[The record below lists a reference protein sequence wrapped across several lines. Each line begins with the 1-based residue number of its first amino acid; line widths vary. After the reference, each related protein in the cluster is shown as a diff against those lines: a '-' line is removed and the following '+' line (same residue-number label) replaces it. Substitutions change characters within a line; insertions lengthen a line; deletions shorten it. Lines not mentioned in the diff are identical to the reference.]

1 MKLKVLVPLY
11 NDWQSLLKLLEII
24 DNQINNLNYV
34 ISIVVVNDGST
45 EKEPNNFPKYAKINS
60 IKVINLKENVGHARS
75 IAIGLKYIFENED
88 FDYIIPM
95 DSDGE
100 DRPDEIKD
108 LIKKIEPHSDI
119 PIVCERIKRSEGIFF
134 KFCYFLHKLITF
146 TFAGQTIRFGNFT
159 CLPKEVVKKM
169 INEKATWSSFSGA
182 LSKISKIKIGVPSER
197 GSRYFGPS
205 KMSFKNLIIHSLAI
219 MAVFKFSVLFRSI
232 LFFLIYLFLTYEKIS
247 IITLTPLF
255 LLIIFNLLVF
265 LTSKRENLENYKSS
279 NQNIFDVKNIK

>member
-1 MKLKVLVPLY
+1 MKLKVLIPLY
-11 NDWQSLLKLLEII
+11 NDWQSLIKLLENI
-24 DNQINNLNYV
+24 DNQINNV
-34 ISIVVVNDGST
+34 GEIISIVVVNDGST
-45 EKEPNNFPKYAKINS
+45 EKKPNNFPNYSRINS

-100 DRPDEIKD
+100 DRPDEIND
-108 LIKKIEPHSDI
+108 LIKKLKPQSDI

-134 KFCYFLHKLITF
+134 KICYFLHKLITF
-146 TFAGQTIRFGNFT
+146 TFTGQSIRFGNFT
-159 CLPKEVVKKM
+159 CLPKELVKKI

-219 MAVFKFSVLFRSI
+219 MAVFKFTVLFRSI
-232 LFFLIYLFLTYEKIS
+232 LFFLIYLFLIYEKIS

-255 LLIIFNLLVF
+255 LIIIFNLLVF

>member
-1 MKLKVLVPLY
+1 MKLKVLIPLY
-11 NDWQSLLKLLEII
+11 NDWQSLIKLLENI
-24 DNQINNLNYV
+24 DNQINNIGEI

-45 EKEPNNFPKYAKINS
+45 EKKPNNFPNYSRINS

-100 DRPDEIKD
+100 DRPDEIND
-108 LIKKIEPHSDI
+108 LIKKIEPQSDI

-134 KFCYFLHKLITF
+134 KICYFLHKLITF
-146 TFAGQTIRFGNFT
+146 TFTGQSIRFGNFT
-159 CLPKEVVKKM
+159 CLPKELVKKI

-219 MAVFKFSVLFRSI
+219 MAVFKFTVLFRSI
-232 LFFLIYLFLTYEKIS
+232 LFFLIYLFLIYEKIS

-255 LLIIFNLLVF
+255 LIIIFNLLVF

>member
-1 MKLKVLVPLY
+1 MKLKVLIPLY
-11 NDWQSLLKLLEII
+11 NDWQSLIKLLENI
-24 DNQINNLNYV
+24 DNQINNV
-34 ISIVVVNDGST
+34 GEIISIVVVNDGST
-45 EKEPNNFPKYAKINS
+45 EKKPNNFPSYSRINS

-100 DRPDEIKD
+100 DRPDEIND
-108 LIKKIEPHSDI
+108 LIKKIEPQSDI

-134 KFCYFLHKLITF
+134 KICYFLHKLITF
-146 TFAGQTIRFGNFT
+146 TFTGQSIRFGNFT
-159 CLPKEVVKKM
+159 CLPKELVKKI

-219 MAVFKFSVLFRSI
+219 MAVFKFTVLFRSI
-232 LFFLIYLFLTYEKIS
+232 LFFLIYLFLIYEKIS

-255 LLIIFNLLVF
+255 LIIIFNLLVF

-279 NQNIFDVKNIK
+279 NQNIFDVKNIN

>member
-1 MKLKVLVPLY
+1 MKLKVLIPLY
-11 NDWQSLLKLLEII
+11 NDWQSLIKLLENI
-24 DNQINNLNYV
+24 DNQINNIGEI

-45 EKEPNNFPKYAKINS
+45 EKKPNNFPSYSRINS

-100 DRPDEIKD
+100 DRPDEIND
-108 LIKKIEPHSDI
+108 LIKKIEPQSDI

-134 KFCYFLHKLITF
+134 KICYFLHKLITF
-146 TFAGQTIRFGNFT
+146 TFTGQSIRFGNFT
-159 CLPKEVVKKM
+159 CLPKELVKKI

-219 MAVFKFSVLFRSI
+219 MAVFKFTVLFRSI
-232 LFFLIYLFLTYEKIS
+232 LFFLIYLFLIYEKIS

-255 LLIIFNLLVF
+255 LIIIFNLLVF